1 MSVQKSPKIRNLGDN
16 LKHFR
21 KAYGYSQQ
29 KLCTMLE
36 AHSCKLERITYSKYE
51 NGELNIKI
59 SVIVTLKE
67 LYRCSYDD
75 FFVGLN
81 SLAERPLPTESEQK
95 LRRDM
100 KMGDNLKRLRQ
111 KHKYSQEQLCGELQR
126 RGYDIGRTTY
136 SKYENGTLNIRPSVL
151 ILLKELYNCKMDDF
165 FDGLKV

>member
-1 MSVQKSPKIRNLGDN
+1 MSVQKSPKICNLGDN
-16 LKHFR
+16 LKCLR
-21 KAYGYSQQ
+21 TTYGYSQQ

-36 AHSCKLERITYSKYE
+36 ARSCKLARITYSKYE

-59 SVIVTLKE
+59 SVIVTLKD

-81 SLAERPLPTESEQK
+81 SLADRPFPTASEQK
-95 LRRDM
+95 LRRDL
-100 KMGDNLKRLRQ
+100 KMGDNLKRLRL
-111 KHKYSQEQLCGELQR
+111 KNKYSQEGLCAELQR

-136 SKYENGTLNIRPSVL
+136 SKYENGALNIRPSVL
-151 ILLKELYNCKMDDF
+151 ILLKELYRCTMDDF